1 MPFGLC
7 NAPATFQATMND
19 AFRPLL
25 PPDPAKIQSIVDR
38 PTPSSVKG
46 LRGFLGL
53 SVFYGKFIRNYAGIA
68 QPLTALLK
76 KDSFHWSESAQ
87 DAFDLLS
94 HEEQCM
100 ALPVPHHTFLED
112 LKQDLATDGVF
123 KSLCE
128 RLATDPASLP
138 GFRLHEGLLF
148 RHNRIWEV
156 QDFIK
161 QCTICQQTKYSTL
174 KPAGLLQPLAL
185 PTNVWEDI
193 SMDFVTGLPPSQ
205 GFSVLFVVVDRFIKG
220 IHLGAF
226 ASGFT
231 AYKVAE
237 LFVSIFCKHHGLPKS
252 IVSDRDPIFISHFW
266 KDLFKFS
273 VEQYLRAFVHD
284 KPSHWV
290 CFLSWAEFH
299 YNTSVH
305 SVSGVTPYQ
314 VTYGKPPPSIPSY
327 IPGSSVVD
335 ACDQTLE
342 AREELLAQLQKN
354 LMKAQKQMKLG
365 ADKHRRDIEFAVNS
379 WVYVKLQPYRQV

>member
-1 MPFGLC
+1 M
-7 NAPATFQATMND
+7 
-19 AFRPLL
+19 
-25 PPDPAKIQSIVDR
+25 
-38 PTPSSVKG
+38 
-46 LRGFLGL
+46 
-53 SVFYGKFIRNYAGIA
+53 
-68 QPLTALLK
+68 
-76 KDSFHWSESAQ
+76 
-87 DAFDLLS
+87 
-94 HEEQCM
+94 
-100 ALPVPHHTFLED
+100 
-112 LKQDLATDGVF
+112 KQ
-123 KSLCE
+123 
-128 RLATDPASLP
+128 
-138 GFRLHEGLLF
+138 
-148 RHNRIWEV
+148 EV

-379 WVYVKLQPYRQV
+379 WVYVKLQPYRQVSLSKAKYHRFSKRYYGPYLILERIGKVAYKLALPSHLKIHNVFHGSLLKPYEGPPPSTVDQLPPFSVDHHPLVTPLAIIRSQDRIINGQKTTTLRTRLAWKGGVLI